1 MAERLSQPGLAAWRA
16 FLGSYVA
23 VRDHLEREL
32 EQARGMPLSWYEV
45 LVRLSEAPSGTIRMQ
60 ELARGVFLSKSGLTQ
75 VATRMEAAG
84 LIRREVCPTDRRGVN
99 AVLTP
104 AGKRAA
110 RRATAVHLRGV
121 QAHFARHFDD
131 VELRRLASAMGKV
144 FEAEAPRGVSLPG
157 RA

>member
-1 MAERLSQPGLAAWRA
+1 
-16 FLGSYVA
+16 
-23 VRDHLEREL
+23 
-32 EQARGMPLSWYEV
+32 MPLSWYEV

-104 AGKRAA
+104 EGKRAV
-110 RRATAVHLRGV
+110 RRATVVHLRGI

-131 VELRRLASAMGKV
+131 VELRRLTTAMGKV
-144 FEAEAPRGVSLPG
+144 FEAEAPRGASLPG

>member
-1 MAERLSQPGLAAWRA
+1 MADRPSPPGLAAWRA

-23 VRDHLEREL
+23 VRDRLEREL
-32 EQARGMPLSWYEV
+32 EVASGMPLSWYEV
-45 LVRLSEAPSGTIRMQ
+45 LVRLSEAPSNTIRMQ

-110 RRATAVHLRGV
+110 RRAAVVHLRGV

-131 VELRRLASAMGKV
+131 LELRRLATAMGKV
-144 FEAEAPRGVSLPG
+144 FEAEAPPGARLPG
-157 RA
+157 RG